1 MPRYDA
7 RHFDPPAPVA
17 SVSIR
22 TEVNAVSLSDVMM
35 LLDSGADV
43 TLLPEVA
50 VEQLGVL
57 PIPEQRY
64 ELVGF
69 DGTTSFA
76 QVAEL
81 EMLFLDRTFRGR
93 FLLIGEEMGI
103 LGQDVLNHVSWLFSG
118 PRLTWSEQQKIKG
131 NP

>member
-1 MPRYDA
+1 MPPYDA

-22 TEVNAVSLSDVMM
+22 TEESAVSLSDVMM
-35 LLDSGADV
+35 LLDTGADV

-57 PIPEQRY
+57 PISEQRY

-76 QVAEL
+76 QAAEL
-81 EMLFLDRTFRGR
+81 EMLFLNRTFRGR

-103 LGQDVLNHVSWLFSG
+103 LGRDVLNHVSLLFSG
-118 PRLTWSEQQKIKG
+118 PHLTWGEQQKIKG

>member
-1 MPRYDA
+1 MPPYDA

-57 PIPEQRY
+57 PIPEHRY

-81 EMLFLDRTFRGR
+81 EMLFLNRTFRGR

-103 LGQDVLNHVSWLFSG
+103 LGRDVLNHVPLLFSG